1 MSLVALCSVHGSPGV
16 TTTSLVLAGAWPET
30 RNCVVVEADPF
41 GGVVAARFGLGDTPG
56 LASLAAVAR
65 RGLDTEVLWRHAQP
79 LPGGVPVLVGP
90 PSADQAHLV
99 LRDLAPYLAE
109 WCTDNPGVDVI
120 ADCGR
125 LAPGAPTLELL
136 RRADTPL
143 LVTRP
148 TADQLRLAAN
158 RLRSLDTVGTDVRLL
173 LIGDTP
179 YGPEE
184 VAATL
189 HVEVAGVMA
198 WDPPAAEALS
208 GGAAIRD
215 LRRSLLARSGAALV
229 ESLMVDS
236 DPDAA
241 VADDDSAPRRGEA
254 KVGGEVGS

>member
-16 TTTSLVLAGAWPET
+16 TTTSLVLAGAWPEQ

-65 RGLDTEVLWRHAQP
+65 RGLDAEVLWQHAQL

-90 PSADQAHLV
+90 PSADQAHVV
-99 LRDLAPYLAE
+99 LRDLAAYLAE
-109 WCTDNPGVDVI
+109 WCADNPEVDVI

-136 RRADTPL
+136 RRADVPL
-143 LVTRP
+143 VVTRP
-148 TADQLRLAAN
+148 TADQLRLAAS
-158 RLRSLDTVGTDVRLL
+158 RLRSLDTAGTDVGLL

-189 HVEVAGVMA
+189 QVRVAGVMA
-198 WDPPAAEALS
+198 WDPSAAEALS
-208 GGAAIRD
+208 GGAGMRD
-215 LRRSLLARSGAALV
+215 LRRSLVARSAAALV
-229 ESLMVDS
+229 ESLTVDW

-241 VADDDSAPRRGEA
+241 VADNDSAPRRGEA
-254 KVGGEVGS
+254 KIGGEVGP